1 MRPKYQT
8 NIAQTTKRIAQ
19 ITCLACGLVLI
30 LQIGCQEQ
38 SKPAEKLT
46 AATTEPGENMEEIEI
61 APKPGGPAPKIVFE
75 KEIYDFGKVGPSAK
89 QTGEFKFT
97 NEGKVL
103 LKITKVGRCC
113 GIVTKMD
120 KMEYEPGES
129 GVLKVEWNSSPREST
144 MNRQLNVYSNDP
156 ITPQVRLTVKAKVV
170 LQVTWEPKRLN
181 LVLDEE
187 NAGCPNITIS
197 SLDDQPFSILGFKST
212 ADCITADYD
221 SSVKATQF
229 VLKPKVDTDKLQTN
243 LRGRINISLN
253 HPRGNSAIVPFSV
266 LAKYKIT
273 PPLLIIFNAEPGKP
287 IVRTISVLDN
297 YGKGFEIDSISSKNG
312 TVGMKLLEQKKISD
326 GYQLEV
332 EITPPATE
340 GKTRFM
346 DTFDINIKGDE
357 KMAIKCNGYFKKGK
371 PKPLTR

>member
-1 MRPKYQT
+1 MRPKYKT
-8 NIAQTTKRIAQ
+8 EISQTTKRIVQ
-19 ITCLACGLVLI
+19 IICMICGLVLI
-30 LQIGCQEQ
+30 FQIGCQEQ

-89 QTGEFKFT
+89 QTGQFKFT
-97 NEGKVL
+97 NEGKAL

-113 GIVTKMD
+113 GIITKMD
-120 KMEYEPGES
+120 KMEYKPGES

-170 LQVTWEPKRLN
+170 LQVAWEPKRLN
-181 LVLDEE
+181 LLLDEE

-197 SLDDQPFSILGFKST
+197 SLDDHPFSILGFEST

-266 LAKYKIT
+266 LAKYKIN

-312 TVGMKLLEQKKISD
+312 TVAMKLLEQKKISD

-332 EITPPATE
+332 EITPPTTE

-346 DTFDINIKGDE
+346 DTFDININGGE
-357 KMAIKCNGYFKKGK
+357 KTTIKCNGYFKKRK
-371 PKPLTR
+371 YNPPTK